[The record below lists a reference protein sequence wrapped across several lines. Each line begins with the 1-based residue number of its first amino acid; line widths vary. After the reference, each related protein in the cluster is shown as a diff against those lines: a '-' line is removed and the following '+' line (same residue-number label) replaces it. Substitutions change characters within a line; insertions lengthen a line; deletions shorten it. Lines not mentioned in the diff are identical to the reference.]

1 MSTFVAILIVIAL
14 GTLVAFYFNRQQK
27 SNLNRSVEK
36 ARATASRIDKDARD
50 EAREILDK
58 ANREAETRRAEIQKA
73 NNLLLTREQ
82 ALDEKQADYDQRL
95 EKLRSQ
101 EAEIDEAKAL
111 AYKIRDQQ
119 EAKLEKIAKLSK
131 EEAAERLMRMVERDI
146 SADLQGLI
154 SKLQAEAKATADDN
168 AKTILI
174 GAMER
179 MAAETTQERT
189 ITTIKIDNDNIK
201 GRIVGKEGRNL
212 QSLQKLTGVD
222 ILFDE
227 APGTIVVSSHAPV
240 RREVA
245 RQTLEMLIKDGRI
258 HPGRIEQFFEKA
270 QQQVQKDVMKAA
282 ESAAREVGVVGIPPA
297 VLQLLGELRF
307 RTSFGQN
314 VLKHSLEMAQLAGVL
329 ANQIGANP
337 AICKYAALVHDLG
350 KAVTHKM
357 EGKHHHLSGEILRK
371 YGVAEEVAHA
381 AEAHHDDIE
390 ATTIEAMVIRV
401 VDAVSAAR
409 PGARNQGSENYIE
422 RLKTLENIA
431 NGFTGVEKSFA
442 ISGGREIRVFV
453 HPNNLDDLQSIQLAR
468 DIALKVEAMMNY
480 PGTIKVTV
488 IRETR
493 AIEYAK

>member
-14 GTLVAFYFNRQQK
+14 GALVAFYFNRQQK

>member
-14 GTLVAFYFNRQQK
+14 GALVAFYFNRQQK

-431 NGFTGVEKSFA
+431 NGFTGVE
-442 ISGGREIRVFV
+442 
-453 HPNNLDDLQSIQLAR
+453 NLLRSPA
-468 DIALKVEAMMNY
+468 
-480 PGTIKVTV
+480 G
-488 IRETR
+488 
-493 AIEYAK
+493 AKYGCSCTPTT